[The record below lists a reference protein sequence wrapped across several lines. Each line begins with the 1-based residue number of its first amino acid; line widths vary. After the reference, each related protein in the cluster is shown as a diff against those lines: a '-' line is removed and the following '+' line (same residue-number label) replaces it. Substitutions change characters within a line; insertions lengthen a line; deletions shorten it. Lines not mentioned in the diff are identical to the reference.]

1 MTHLPQDML
10 SKANGIKAKIKA
22 DNVSFVKSRITKI
35 ELPNETANCIISNC
49 VVNLVPT
56 AEKQVVFDE
65 MFRLLKPNGRVALS
79 DILLKRDLPS
89 ELKNNVALYV
99 GCISGASRTEEYE
112 HYLRQAGFE
121 GTSDPFIFV
130 GT

>member
-1 MTHLPQDML
+1 MTHLPQEML
-10 SKANGIKAKIKA
+10 SKANGIKAKVKA

-56 AEKQVVFDE
+56 AEKQLVFDE

-79 DILLKRDLPS
+79 DILLKKDLPS
-89 ELKNNVALYV
+89 ELKNSVALYV
-99 GCISGASRTEEYE
+99 GCISGASRMGEYE

-130 GT
+130 GK